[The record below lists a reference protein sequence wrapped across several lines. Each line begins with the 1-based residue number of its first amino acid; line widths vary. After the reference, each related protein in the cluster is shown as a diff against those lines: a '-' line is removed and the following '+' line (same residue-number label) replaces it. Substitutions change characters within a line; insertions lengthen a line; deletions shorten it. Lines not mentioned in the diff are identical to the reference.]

1 MDDLQVRVL
10 LVEDDRDDYVLVQ
23 NLLAEIAPS
32 RYVLAWEQSYDAAL
46 KMLANGAHNVCLLD
60 YCLGARTGLDLLHEA
75 VQKGCKAPI
84 ILLTGQ
90 GAYELDLEAMRS
102 GAADYLVK
110 SQINAPLLDR
120 SIRYAIERK
129 RTEEELRQSHQQLR
143 ALSSKLLNAQE
154 DERRFIAKEL
164 HDGIGQILTA
174 IKFGV
179 ENSLQLA
186 GCKTMPCQQSLTSV
200 ISMIQNGIDEIR
212 RISRDL
218 WPAMMN
224 EFGVLATIGSYCRE
238 FQNIFL
244 GIRIEKVIEVAEEEV
259 PDPLK
264 ITLYRI
270 LQEATNNAAKH
281 SKGDLVSLTLKK
293 NGNRL
298 ELSIRDNGQ
307 GFDLDSVLAWR
318 KPRRGLGLASMR
330 ERTELSGGC
339 FSIESV
345 VGKGT
350 VVRASW
356 DTAAQLTAEV

>member
-46 KMLANGAHNVCLLD
+46 KMLANGAHDVCLLD

-224 EFGVLATIGSYCRE
+224 EFG
-238 FQNIFL
+238 
-244 GIRIEKVIEVAEEEV
+244 
-259 PDPLK
+259 D
-264 ITLYRI
+264 
-270 LQEATNNAAKH
+270 
-281 SKGDLVSLTLKK
+281 
-293 NGNRL
+293 
-298 ELSIRDNGQ
+298 
-307 GFDLDSVLAWR
+307 R
-318 KPRRGLGLASMR
+318 K
-330 ERTELSGGC
+330 
-339 FSIESV
+339 SV
-345 VGKGT
+345 V
-350 VVRASW
+350 
-356 DTAAQLTAEV
+356 